1 MDCSFSSQSDYF
13 TSHLVWVIFEFSYIR
28 RVLYCQPSCDKD
40 AKCTS
45 TKKEININ
53 NKENETNVYLCAD
66 VYTHTG
72 THTHYCYEFAKEE
85 SVSTMKLL
93 CNVGYIIY
101 SQSVVTLRF
110 PICQFPITS
119 KISKFLLISEGKR
132 TMTSGPSRPP
142 FCSFNDH

>member
-45 TKKEININ
+45 TKKERNIN

-72 THTHYCYEFAKEE
+72 TQVHTHTT
-85 SVSTMKLL
+85 VTNLL
-93 CNVGYIIY
+93 KKNLCP
-101 SQSVVTLRF
+101 Q
-110 PICQFPITS
+110 
-119 KISKFLLISEGKR
+119 
-132 TMTSGPSRPP
+132 
-142 FCSFNDH
+142 